1 MVHDPIPALER
12 VSFFRDLSR
21 PALEA
26 VSARMVFRS
35 LPSGHLLFKAGEPS
49 RGAHILVTGRVEIYR
64 ATADGREQILHAETP
79 VESIAEL
86 PLFDGGAYP
95 ASART
100 TEPSELYFLSLDDF
114 QRLYREHPEI
124 ADAVIR
130 NLGRRLRSLVK
141 LVEKVSLKSVPG
153 RVAATLLEM
162 AERSAVRVDGGSFTL
177 RRTQAELAHE
187 LATSRESVARA
198 LAEFRRNG
206 WIEQEGPSVTLR
218 SVIALERAAETA
230 PHRVSGAK
238 PQRFGAPGK

>member
-1 MVHDPIPALER
+1 MLHDPIPALEG

-26 VSARMVFRS
+26 VAARMVFRS
-35 LPSGHLLFKAGEPS
+35 LPAGRLLFKAGGPS

-64 ATADGREQILHAETP
+64 ATADGREQILHEETP
-79 VESIAEL
+79 VQSIAEL

-100 TEPSELYFLSLDDF
+100 TEPSELYFLSVDDF
-114 QRLYREHPEI
+114 QRLYHEHPEI

-162 AERSAVRVDGGSFTL
+162 AERSAAKVDGGSFTL

-198 LAEFRRNG
+198 LAGFRRNG
-206 WIEQEGPSVTLR
+206 WIEQEGRSVTLR
-218 SVIALERAAETA
+218 SVIALERAAETPPRGA
-230 PHRVSGAK
+230 SGAR
-238 PQRFGAPGK
+238 P

>member
-1 MVHDPIPALER
+1 VHDPIPALEG

-26 VSARMVFRS
+26 VAARMVFRS
-35 LPSGHLLFKAGEPS
+35 LPAGRLLFKAGDPS
-49 RGAHILVTGRVEIYR
+49 RGAHILVAGRVEIYR
-64 ATADGREQILHAETP
+64 ATADGREQTLHAESP

-86 PLFDGGAYP
+86 PLFDGGEYP

-162 AERSAVRVDGGSFTL
+162 AGRSAARVDGGSFTL
-177 RRTQAELAHE
+177 RRTQAELALE

-198 LAEFRRNG
+198 LAEFRKNG
-206 WIEQEGPSVTLR
+206 WIEQEGPSVTIR

-238 PQRFGAPGK
+238 PQPFGAPVE